1 MKILVL
7 ILFGVTFLTLIM
19 ANFLKAEKVDEPSY
33 ELINKFESIEIR
45 QYKKIIVATT
55 IKKSSYKDATYSGFR
70 TLANYIF
77 GNNDKEVKIP
87 MTAPVITTMPTNES
101 IEITFIMS
109 ADYSLDNLPKPH
121 SDDILFKEITLGK
134 VAVIKFGM
142 WATPKRIMKMKGEL
156 EKYLFE
162 NNIQTSSDYLVA
174 QYNSPWV
181 IPPFRR
187 NEIIISIY

>member
-7 ILFGVTFLTLIM
+7 ILFGVIFLTLIM

-109 ADYSLDNLPKPH
+109 DDYSLENLPKPH

-142 WATPKRIMKMKGEL
+142 WATPKRIMKMQGKL
-156 EKYLFE
+156 EKYLSE

-187 NEIIISIY
+187 NEIIISI

>member
-1 MKILVL
+1 MKILVF

-33 ELINKFESIEIR
+33 ELINKFEAIEIR

-87 MTAPVITTMPTNES
+87 MTAPVITTMPNNES

>member
-19 ANFLKAEKVDEPSY
+19 ANLLKAEKVDEPSY
-33 ELINKFESIEIR
+33 ELINKFEAIEIR
-45 QYKKIIVATT
+45 QYEKIIVATT
-55 IKKSSYKDATYSGFR
+55 IKKASYKDATYSGFR

-77 GNNDKEVKIP
+77 GNNDEEAKMP
-87 MTAPVITTMPTNES
+87 MTAPVITTMPTDES
-101 IEITFIMS
+101 IAITFIMS
-109 ADYSLDNLPKPH
+109 DDYSLDNLPKPY
-121 SDDILFKEITLGK
+121 SDDILIKEITLGK

-142 WATPKRIMKMKGEL
+142 WATPKRIMKMQGKL
-156 EKYLFE
+156 EKYLSE

-181 IPPFRR
+181 MPPFRR

>member
-7 ILFGVTFLTLIM
+7 ILFGVIFLTLIM

-109 ADYSLDNLPKPH
+109 DDYSLDNLPKPR
-121 SDDILFKEITLGK
+121 SDDILFKELILGK

-142 WATPKRIMKMKGEL
+142 WATPKRIMKMQGKL
-156 EKYLFE
+156 EKYLSE

-187 NEIIISIY
+187 NEIIISI

>member
-109 ADYSLDNLPKPH
+109 DDYSLDNLPKPR

-142 WATPKRIMKMKGEL
+142 WATPKRIMKMQGKL
-156 EKYLFE
+156 EKYLSE

-187 NEIIISIY
+187 NEIIISI

>member
-7 ILFGVTFLTLIM
+7 ILFGVIFLTLIM

-55 IKKSSYKDATYSGFR
+55 IKKSSYTDATYSGFR
-70 TLANYIF
+70 TLANYII
-77 GNNDKEVKIP
+77 GNNDKKTKIP

-109 ADYSLDNLPKPH
+109 DDYSLDNLPKPR
-121 SDDILFKEITLGK
+121 SDDILFKELILGK

-142 WATPKRIMKMKGEL
+142 WATPKRIMKMQGKL
-156 EKYLFE
+156 EKYLSE

>member
-45 QYKKIIVATT
+45 LYKKIIVATT

-87 MTAPVITTMPTNES
+87 MTAPVITTMPNNES

>member
-1 MKILVL
+1 MKILVF
-7 ILFGVTFLTLIM
+7 ILFGVIFLTLIM

-45 QYKKIIVATT
+45 LYKKIIVATT

-87 MTAPVITTMPTNES
+87 MTAPVITTMPNNES

>member
-1 MKILVL
+1 MKILVF

-33 ELINKFESIEIR
+33 ELINKFEAIEIR

-87 MTAPVITTMPTNES
+87 MTAPVITTMPNNES

-142 WATPKRIMKMKGEL
+142 WATPKRIMKMQGKL
-156 EKYLFE
+156 EKYLSE

-187 NEIIISIY
+187 NEIIISI

>member
-7 ILFGVTFLTLIM
+7 ILFGVIFLTLIM

-109 ADYSLDNLPKPH
+109 DDYSLDNLPKPR

-142 WATPKRIMKMKGEL
+142 WATPKRIMKMQGKL
-156 EKYLFE
+156 EKYLSE

-187 NEIIISIY
+187 NEIIISI

>member
-109 ADYSLDNLPKPH
+109 DDYSLDNLPKPR

>member
-109 ADYSLDNLPKPH
+109 DDYSLDNLPKPR
-121 SDDILFKEITLGK
+121 SDDILFKELILGK

-142 WATPKRIMKMKGEL
+142 WATPKRIMKMQGKL
-156 EKYLFE
+156 EKYLSE

-187 NEIIISIY
+187 NEIIISI

>member
-1 MKILVL
+1 MKILVF
-7 ILFGVTFLTLIM
+7 ILFGVIFLTLIM

-109 ADYSLDNLPKPH
+109 DDYSLDNLPKPR
-121 SDDILFKEITLGK
+121 SDDILFKELILGK

-142 WATPKRIMKMKGEL
+142 WATPKRIMKMQGKL
-156 EKYLFE
+156 EKYLSE

-187 NEIIISIY
+187 NEIIISI

>member
-87 MTAPVITTMPTNES
+87 MTAPVITTMPNNES

-187 NEIIISIY
+187 NEIIISI

>member
-7 ILFGVTFLTLIM
+7 ILFGVIFLTLIM

-187 NEIIISIY
+187 NEIIISI

>member
-19 ANFLKAEKVDEPSY
+19 ANLLKAEKVDEPSY
-33 ELINKFESIEIR
+33 ELINKFEAIEIR
-45 QYKKIIVATT
+45 QYEKIIVATT
-55 IKKSSYKDATYSGFR
+55 IKKASYKDATYSGFR

-77 GNNDKEVKIP
+77 GNNDEETEMP
-87 MTAPVITTMPTNES
+87 MTAPVITTMPTDES
-101 IEITFIMS
+101 IAITFIMS
-109 ADYSLDNLPKPH
+109 DDYSLDNLPKPY
-121 SDDILFKEITLGK
+121 SDDILIKEITLGK

-142 WATPKRIMKMKGEL
+142 WATPKRIMKMQGKL
-156 EKYLFE
+156 EKYLSE

-181 IPPFRR
+181 MPPFRR

>member
-7 ILFGVTFLTLIM
+7 ILFGVIFLTLIM

-109 ADYSLDNLPKPH
+109 DDYSLDNLPKPH

-142 WATPKRIMKMKGEL
+142 WATPKRIMKMQGKL
-156 EKYLFE
+156 EKYLSE

-187 NEIIISIY
+187 NEIIISI

>member
-33 ELINKFESIEIR
+33 ELISKFESIEIR

-109 ADYSLDNLPKPH
+109 DDYSLDNLPKPR
-121 SDDILFKEITLGK
+121 SDDILFKELILGK

-142 WATPKRIMKMKGEL
+142 WATPKRIMKMQGKL
-156 EKYLFE
+156 EKYLSE

-187 NEIIISIY
+187 NEIIISI

>member
-33 ELINKFESIEIR
+33 ELINKSESIEIR

-101 IEITFIMS
+101 IEITFIMPD
-109 ADYSLDNLPKPH
+109 DYSLENLPKPH

-142 WATPKRIMKMKGEL
+142 WATPKRIMKMKGKL
-156 EKYLFE
+156 EKYLSE

>member
-1 MKILVL
+1 
-7 ILFGVTFLTLIM
+7 
-19 ANFLKAEKVDEPSY
+19 
-33 ELINKFESIEIR
+33 
-45 QYKKIIVATT
+45 
-55 IKKSSYKDATYSGFR
+55 
-70 TLANYIF
+70 
-77 GNNDKEVKIP
+77 
-87 MTAPVITTMPTNES
+87 
-101 IEITFIMS
+101 MS

>member
-1 MKILVL
+1 MKILVF
-7 ILFGVTFLTLIM
+7 ILFGVIFLTLIM

-87 MTAPVITTMPTNES
+87 MTAPVITTMPNNES

>member
-7 ILFGVTFLTLIM
+7 ILFGVIFLTLIM

-87 MTAPVITTMPTNES
+87 MTAPVITTMPNNES